1 MTAPTQR
8 QIVLASRPTG
18 APTVDNFALRE
29 RPLPEPGDGEVVVAH
44 RFLSL
49 DPYMRGRMSDARSYA
64 APQPLDEVMLGG
76 TAGEIVASR
85 APGFPVGAAV
95 VGMGGWQSHYVGTP
109 AGAMLRVVDGVAVPL
124 SAYLGPVGMP
134 GVTAWYGVTRLLEVG
149 AGHTVL
155 VSAAAG
161 AVGSVVGQLAMRRG
175 ARVIGIAGGP
185 AKCAHVVDELGFAAC
200 IDHRAHGEPRALA
213 AAVRAACPDG
223 IDRLF
228 ENVGGACLDAALA
241 RMNPFGRVALC
252 GMIAGYDGAP
262 IPLAAPQLILVNR
275 LRVEGFIVS
284 EHPEAWPPALTEL
297 GAMVARGELRYR
309 ETIADGLD
317 AAPAA
322 FLGMLRGA
330 NLGKQLVRIS

>member
-1 MTAPTQR
+1 MTHT

-18 APTVDNFALRE
+18 APTVDDFALRSQ
-29 RPLPEPGDGEVVVAH
+29 PLRDPGDGEVVVAH

-49 DPYMRGRMSDARSYA
+49 DPYMRGRMSDGKSYA
-64 APQPLDEVMLGG
+64 APQPLDAVMIGG
-76 TAGEIVASR
+76 TVGEVIASR
-85 APGFPVGAAV
+85 AAGFPVGAAV
-95 VGMGGWQSHYVGTP
+95 VGMGGWQSHYVGP
-109 AGAMLRVVDGVAVPL
+109 PMGGMFRVVDTTHIPL

-134 GVTAWYGVTRLLEVG
+134 GVTAWYGVERILEVK
-149 AGHTVL
+149 AGQTVV

-161 AVGSVVGQLAMRRG
+161 AVGGVVGQLATRRG
-175 ARVIGIAGGP
+175 ARAVGIAGGP
-185 AKCAHVVDELGFAAC
+185 AKCAYVTDELGFAAC
-200 IDHRAHGEPRALA
+200 VDYQAHPEPRALA

-275 LRVEGFIVS
+275 LRIEGFIVS
-284 EHPEAWPPALTEL
+284 EHMDAWPPALAEL
-297 GAMVARGELRYR
+297 GGLVASGALRYR
-309 ETIADGLD
+309 ETIADGLA

-330 NLGKQLVRIS
+330 NLGKQLVRIA